1 MKKKER
7 QELLKNLL
15 QEEMIQKQD
24 DFVRILKERNIP
36 VTQATISR
44 DIQEM
49 QLVKIP
55 TPLGGYRYSLPFD
68 IDFDAS
74 RKLEKLIKDSF
85 ISIDM
90 QREFLL
96 LKTVPGNA
104 VALGS
109 LIENAEFEEVF
120 GVVSGD
126 DTVLIICRNEEKTEK
141 LQRRLIRYL

>member
-7 QELLKNLL
+7 QDLLRQLL
-15 QEEMIQKQD
+15 REEVIQKQE
-24 DFVRILKERNIP
+24 DFVRILQKRGIT

-55 TPLGGYRYSLPFD
+55 TPLCGYRYSLPAD
-68 IDFDAS
+68 LNFDAS
-74 RKLEKLIKDSF
+74 RKLEKMMKDSF
-85 ISIDM
+85 LGIDL

-104 VALGS
+104 FALGA
-109 LIENAEFEEVF
+109 LIEKAEFDEIF

-126 DTVLIICRNEEKTEK
+126 DTILIICRSEERAEH
-141 LQRRLIRYL
+141 LQKRLIRYL